1 MKEVLLIAM
10 HQHNLNAGKNVKSG
24 LRSLYLEQYFKADKN
39 KKHSGK
45 HWYGFE
51 NFFINKLPEFWSKIY
66 FDKINYHDY
75 WKTTAVKYD
84 GLTDGKALVGNN
96 QNNRTKPEGY
106 YWGIKYVDGHAVKK
120 EPGIVYIII
129 DCKFPVVLFKDII

>member
-45 HWYGFE
+45 H
-51 NFFINKLPEFWSKIY
+51 
-66 FDKINYHDY
+66 
-75 WKTTAVKYD
+75 
-84 GLTDGKALVGNN
+84 
-96 QNNRTKPEGY
+96 
-106 YWGIKYVDGHAVKK
+106 
-120 EPGIVYIII
+120 
-129 DCKFPVVLFKDII
+129 